1 MLKHKEKIDKWIE
14 EENIERQKQLAIKL
28 KKEEEDRLRIQKEY
42 KELMK
47 SFNEKFKKQIE
58 K

>member
-47 SFNEKFKKQIE
+47 SFSEKFKKQIE
-58 K
+58 R